1 MNSVLAELCDG
12 VEKFL
17 GFFPSKAWIG
27 NRFTINMIT
36 ANLLITWFNIA
47 FNHQSLDQLVKLW
60 INNAAVQ
67 DFFGNTNLL
76 FILFVGIGVVG
87 INDDSRILQIFS
99 QI

>member
-17 GFFPSKAWIG
+17 GFFPSETWIG
-27 NRFTINMIT
+27 NGFTINMIT

-47 FNHQSLDQLVKLW
+47 FNHQSFDQLVKFW

-76 FILFVGIGVVG
+76 FLSLIHI
-87 INDDSRILQIFS
+87 
-99 QI
+99 

>member
-36 ANLLITWFNIA
+36 ANLLIAWFNVA
-47 FNHQSLDQLVKLW
+47 FDHQTLYQLMKLW
-60 INNAAVQ
+60 INIAAVQ

-76 FILFVGIGVVG
+76 FILFVGVGMVG
-87 INDDSRILQIFS
+87 IHNNSQDS
-99 QI
+99 